1 MPQPPTLV
9 EESQVTLDVMDSLPR
24 PNVLPMVLLALL
36 YKPVPH
42 IQSKLDVLKEQTD
55 YVSMICQLDKQPEL
69 KHVELRLAEISNLP
83 LVQLVQSPSPEL
95 DVSQMEPI
103 VSLRLPV
110 HHIQI
115 KKPATEVVQMEY
127 ALSPQEVLQHQL
139 SVPVN

>member
-69 KHVELRLAEISNLP
+69 KHVELRLVEISNLP

-95 DVSQMEPI
+95 D
-103 VSLRLPV
+103 
-110 HHIQI
+110 
-115 KKPATEVVQMEY
+115 
-127 ALSPQEVLQHQL
+127 
-139 SVPVN
+139 